1 VKKASGQDLLDGS
14 MNIDLHH
21 DDDCP
26 LLLAC
31 ADHDKSL
38 GSILIETRTM
48 SFDDVDDDCDN
59 DNTTGILPPPSLFH
73 SSPSKA
79 KSFFL
84 FSFPP
89 RLRRRTNTLLHYT
102 QHAAFELASRLKR
115 VTAVLSAFGG
125 DISRALVLFT
135 FLTCIIIFGVHFSS
149 FQHLVIIF
157 LQWIRTLGM
166 MGGVIYIF
174 VTAISNLV
182 FIPSTPQSLDTT
194 RILLIF
200 S

>member
-1 VKKASGQDLLDGS
+1 

-21 DDDCP
+21 DDCP

-31 ADHDKSL
+31 AADHDKSL
-38 GSILIETRTM
+38 LIETRTM
-48 SFDDVDDDCDN
+48 SFDDSDDDCAGDS
-59 DNTTGILPPPSLFH
+59 TTGILPPSSLFH
-73 SSPSKA
+73 TSPSKA
-79 KSFFL
+79 KSLFL

-89 RLRRRTNTLLHYT
+89 RLRRRTNTLLHYS
-102 QHAAFELASRLKR
+102 QHAAFDLASRLKR
-115 VTAVLSAFGG
+115 VAAVLSAFSG

-182 FIPSTPQSLDTT
+182 FIPSTQPPLDTFDGN
-194 RILLIF
+194 L
-200 S
+200 